1 MKKILLLLLSTTFM
15 FSQGIVEYGSFHS
28 DSLDENRNYT
38 IYLPEGYT
46 ENEYYYPTVYFLHG
60 ISGYSTYTNSIQ
72 NILDE
77 LIDTESILEIIVVLP
92 DGGNV
97 LYEGSF
103 YTNSE
108 LNGPFEEYIVYDLVN
123 HIDETYQTLAMREYR
138 ALSGHSMGGYG
149 AFRLGLYHSD
159 IFSSFASHSGPIHLE
174 NLNNP

>member
-1 MKKILLLLLSTTFM
+1 MLFILIFEVVY
-15 FSQGIVEYGSFHS
+15 SQGTIISDSFYS
-28 DSLDENRNYT
+28 SSLDEIRNYE

-72 NILDE
+72 NLFDE
-77 LIDTESILEIIVVLP
+77 LIDSGSILEMIVVLP

-108 LNGPFEEYIVYDLVN
+108 LNGPFEEYIVYD
-123 HIDETYQTLAMREYR
+123 
-138 ALSGHSMGGYG
+138 
-149 AFRLGLYHSD
+149 
-159 IFSSFASHSGPIHLE
+159 
-174 NLNNP
+174 